1 SRAVMT
7 VRNMNRFVF
16 APWGFRGGEQGCLGQ
31 TVVNPGTPNER
42 SIGKISVLELE
53 AGDVVRITSPCG
65 GGFGNPLERDLGD
78 IADEIKSGMLSRER
92 AEEVYAVAF
101 GADGDID
108 VTETAARRRVKV
120 NDTPAE
126 FNFCSE
132 RKRHDS

>member
-1 SRAVMT
+1 
-7 VRNMNRFVF
+7 
-16 APWGFRGGEQGCLGQ
+16 
-31 TVVNPGTPNER
+31 GTPNER

-78 IADEIKSGMLSRER
+78 ISDEIKSGMLSRER

-132 RKRHDS
+132 RKRHDSVWPLEIRRELASLALTHEQRIRSQLVGNI